1 MKIAF
6 QAFTAILFLFI
17 VTVWFAGL
25 RLVVVPPASL
35 SMHPAT
41 AVVADGHT
49 YRMIDSPQAMCGRLT
64 YPATD
69 CEQVAIRKLSQQ
81 VLVHLPFNQW
91 LYEFTDP
98 ERPVRGNL
106 FGEARLRNSI

>member
-6 QAFTAILFLFI
+6 QAVTGLLFLCI
-17 VTVWFAGL
+17 VTVWVAGL

-35 SMHPAT
+35 LMHPAT
-41 AVVADGHT
+41 TVVADGHT
-49 YRMIDSPQAMCGRLT
+49 YRILDSPQAMCSRLNK
-64 YPATD
+64 PAVD
-69 CEQVAIRKLSQQ
+69 CEQVAIRRLSKT
-81 VLVHLPFNQW
+81 VIVHLPFSQW

-106 FGEARLRNSI
+106 FGEATLRNSI